1 MQGIQRS
8 RPTIV
13 DMTNRTRVIAF
24 YLPQF
29 HPIPENDVWWGKG
42 FTEWANVAKAKPQFR
57 GHYQP
62 HLPADLGFYDLRL
75 PEVREAQAELA
86 RSYGITGFCYHH
98 YWFGGKRMLER
109 PFEEV
114 LNSKTPDFPF
124 CLSWANESWSR
135 TWTSEFKEAEKL
147 LDQTYS
153 PEDDRRHIQ
162 YLIKAF
168 KDERY
173 IRVNGKPLFLIYK
186 VEHIGERMGEM
197 LTIWRKELNEAG
209 IEDLY
214 LVSVRTPPP
223 AGFDSSVDF
232 FPGAGHQPAKSRI
245 VNSLNYRLSKLVA
258 GARSKHKIFDYG
270 ETLEHMIAKPYPEF
284 KQFYCPVPGWDNTAR
299 RAEAGALI
307 LHNSTPE
314 LFEKW
319 VRFCADETERR
330 FSGDEQ
336 ILFINAWNEW
346 AEGCHLEPD
355 QKWGLEYLS
364 ALKRAIT

>member
-1 MQGIQRS
+1 MSLRS
-8 RPTIV
+8 
-13 DMTNRTRVIAF
+13 IAF

-29 HPIPENDVWWGKG
+29 HPIPENDDWWGKG

-62 HLPADLGFYDLRL
+62 HLPADLGFYDLRV
-75 PEVREAQAELA
+75 PEVREAQADLA

-153 PEDDRRHIQ
+153 AEDDRRHIQ
-162 YLIKAF
+162 YLIEAF

-186 VEHIGERMGEM
+186 VGHLGDRMGEM
-197 LTIWRKELNEAG
+197 QAIWREELNAAG

-223 AGFDSSVDF
+223 AGFDASVDF
-232 FPGAGHQPAKSRI
+232 FPGTGHQPAKSRI

-258 GARSKHKIFDYG
+258 GARSKHKIYDYS
-270 ETLEHMIAKPYPEF
+270 EIVDHMLAKPYPEY

-319 VRFCADETERR
+319 VKFCANETDRR
-330 FSGDEQ
+330 FDGDEQ

-355 QKWGLEYLS
+355 QKWGDKYLA

>member
-1 MQGIQRS
+1 
-8 RPTIV
+8 
-13 DMTNRTRVIAF
+13 
-24 YLPQF
+24 
-29 HPIPENDVWWGKG
+29 
-42 FTEWANVAKAKPQFR
+42 
-57 GHYQP
+57 
-62 HLPADLGFYDLRL
+62 LPADLGFYDLRI
-75 PEVREAQAELA
+75 PEVREAQTQLA
-86 RSYGITGFCYHH
+86 KSYGLTGFCYHH

-114 LNSKTPDFPF
+114 LNSKKPDFPF

-135 TWTSEFKEAEKL
+135 TWSSEFKEAEKL

-162 YLIKAF
+162 YLITAF

-186 VEHIGERMGEM
+186 VEHIGDRIGEM
-197 LTIWRKELNEAG
+197 LKIWREELNAAG

-223 AGFDSSVDF
+223 DGFDASVDF
-232 FPGAGHQPAKSRI
+232 FPGAGHQPRKSRI
-245 VNSLNYRLSKLVA
+245 VNSLNYRLSKLV
-258 GARSKHKIFDYG
+258 GSARSKHKIFDYG
-270 ETLEHMIAKPYPEF
+270 ETVEHMIAKPYPEF
-284 KQFYCPVPGWDNTAR
+284 RQFYCPVPGWDNTAR

-319 VRFCADETERR
+319 VKFCAGETERR
-330 FSGDEQ
+330 FSGDEE

-355 QKWGLEYLS
+355 QKWGNEYLA